1 MVEQLRGHINT
12 SLALLSINITMNTSN
27 PLIDIPVT
35 QYYFDTFVIGAH
47 HSVPHM
53 IADLLRRKE
62 LATLAIQ
69 ETKLEFKKKEYVK
82 LISMIDEKLSTL
94 DMKELNDLEF
104 VESKYWINEL
114 SKRVAIEVNTYGRI
128 RPDTLDLL
136 LCIDEEDFGTIMK
149 IAAGITNKLKMI
161 TDYAESMAT
170 PVPPLMPRQ

>member
-1 MVEQLRGHINT
+1 M
-12 SLALLSINITMNTSN
+12 STSN

-62 LATLAIQ
+62 LAEVALQ
-69 ETKLEFKKKEYVK
+69 ETKLEFKKKEYTK
-82 LISMIDEKLSTL
+82 LISMIDEKLSTV
-94 DMKELNDLEF
+94 DMDDINDLEF

-114 SKRVAIEVNTYGRI
+114 SRRVAIEVNTYGRI

-149 IAAGITNKLKMI
+149 IAAGITNRMKLI
-161 TDYAESMAT
+161 SDFAESMVT
-170 PVPPLMPRQ
+170 PVPETLPKQ